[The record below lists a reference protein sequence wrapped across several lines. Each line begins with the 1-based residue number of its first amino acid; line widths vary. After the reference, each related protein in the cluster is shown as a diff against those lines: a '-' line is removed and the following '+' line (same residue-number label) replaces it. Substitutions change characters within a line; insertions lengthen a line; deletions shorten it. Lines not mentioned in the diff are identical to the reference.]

1 MDAIPLTG
9 TVVAVTGGGR
19 GIGEATL
26 RAFAEAG
33 AIVAAGDLDELSA
46 RAVVAPL
53 GGEGYELDV
62 RSAASFS
69 RFLSR
74 VSSDLGPLGALVNNA
89 GIMPLGKFST
99 EADELTEAVID
110 VNLRGVING
119 TKLALPGMLDRRRGH
134 IVNVVS
140 YLGKLPAGGAAT
152 YCATKFGALGFSESL
167 SDELAGS
174 GVTVSAVLPSAVRT
188 GLTAGVKLGGWL
200 PTVDPERIAAE
211 IVKSCR
217 TRRPVIRV
225 PRWMRAYEVIAAFAP
240 SRPLSAGRI
249 RLARERIEGLDPSA
263 RAGYDERVGLLLVDG
278 NGVGEGERVR

>member
-1 MDAIPLTG
+1 MDAIPLSG

-19 GIGEATL
+19 GIGEATV

-33 AIVAAGDLDELSA
+33 AIVAAGDLDEATA
-46 RAVVAPL
+46 RAAAAPL

-62 RSAASFS
+62 RSAVSFE

-74 VSSDLGPLGALVNNA
+74 VSSDLGPLVVLVNNA
-89 GIMPLGKFST
+89 GIMPLGEFST

-167 SDELAGS
+167 GDELAGS

-188 GLTAGVKLGGWL
+188 GLTAGVRLGGWL
-200 PTVDPERIAAE
+200 PTVGRERIAAE
-211 IVKSCR
+211 IVRSCR

-225 PRWMRAYEVIAAFAP
+225 PRWMRAYEVIAAVAP

-249 RLARERIEGLDPSA
+249 RLARKRIEGLDASA
-263 RAGYDERVGLLLVDG
+263 RAGYDERVALLLADR
-278 NGVGEGERVR
+278 ESESVR